1 MNEILYIYKKNRYL
15 RMGTIMV
22 GLLILVAIFAH
33 VIAPFDYD
41 EANRDVRLEPPSS
54 EHWFGTDEFGRDVF
68 SRVLYGSR
76 IALRVAILG
85 VSIQVLIGVTL
96 GLISGYFGRVTDQMV
111 SFLADLTWS
120 LPPIIMSM
128 AVISIIGKG
137 LDNTIIAIS
146 VVSWAQYA
154 RVVRA
159 KTSSLKNMA
168 FVETA
173 LAYNESHS
181 SILFRYIL
189 PNTIPSII
197 VLVSLSIPNTIM
209 STTAL
214 SFLGLGAQ
222 PPSPDWGLALS
233 SSILYLLNAPW
244 LAVFPGIALVYTVFA
259 FNLLGEGLRDLL
271 DPRLRAR

>member
-22 GLLILVAIFAH
+22 GFLVLVAIFAH

-54 EHWFGTDEFGRDVF
+54 DHWFGTDEFGRDVF

-96 GLISGYFGRVTDQMV
+96 GLISGYFGRVTDQIV

-173 LAYNESHS
+173 LAYNESHP

>member
-1 MNEILYIYKKNRYL
+1 LNEILYIYKKNRYL

-22 GLLILVAIFAH
+22 GFLVLVAIFAH

-54 EHWFGTDEFGRDVF
+54 DHWFGTDEFGRDVF

-96 GLISGYFGRVTDQMV
+96 GLISGYFGRVTDQIV

-173 LAYNESHS
+173 LAYNESHP

>member
-1 MNEILYIYKKNRYL
+1 MIEILYIYKKNRYL

-22 GLLILVAIFAH
+22 GLLVLVAIFAH

-54 EHWFGTDEFGRDVF
+54 DHWFGTDEFGRDVF

-96 GLISGYFGRVTDQMV
+96 GLISGYFGRVTDQIV

-173 LAYNESHS
+173 LAYNESHP

>member
-1 MNEILYIYKKNRYL
+1 
-15 RMGTIMV
+15 MGTIMV
-22 GLLILVAIFAH
+22 GLLVLVAIFAH

-54 EHWFGTDEFGRDVF
+54 DHWFGTDEFGRDVF

-96 GLISGYFGRVTDQMV
+96 GLISGYFGRVTDQIV

-173 LAYNESHS
+173 LAYNESHP

>member
-1 MNEILYIYKKNRYL
+1 MSDLAYIFKKNRYL
-15 RMGTIMV
+15 RVGTIMV
-22 GLLILVAIFAH
+22 MILLFIALFADFL
-33 VIAPFDYD
+33 APFAFD
-41 EANRDVRLEPPSS
+41 EANREARLEGPSAD
-54 EHWFGTDEFGRDVF
+54 HWFGTDEFGRDVL
-68 SRVLYGSR
+68 SRVIFGSR
-76 IALRVAILG
+76 IALRVAVLG

-96 GLISGYFGRVTDQMV
+96 GLISGYFAGVTDQVV

-128 AVISIIGKG
+128 AVITIIGKG

-146 VVSWAQYA
+146 IVSWAQYT

-173 LAYNESHS
+173 LAYNEGHP

-233 SSILYLLNAPW
+233 SSILYLMNAPW
-244 LAVFPGIALVYTVFA
+244 LAIFPGMALVYTVFA

>member
-22 GLLILVAIFAH
+22 GLLVLVAIFAH

-54 EHWFGTDEFGRDVF
+54 DHWFGTDEFGRDVF

-96 GLISGYFGRVTDQMV
+96 GLISGYFGRVTDQIV

-173 LAYNESHS
+173 LAYNESHP

>member
-1 MNEILYIYKKNRYL
+1 
-15 RMGTIMV
+15 
-22 GLLILVAIFAH
+22 
-33 VIAPFDYD
+33 
-41 EANRDVRLEPPSS
+41 
-54 EHWFGTDEFGRDVF
+54 
-68 SRVLYGSR
+68 
-76 IALRVAILG
+76 
-85 VSIQVLIGVTL
+85 
-96 GLISGYFGRVTDQMV
+96 
-111 SFLADLTWS
+111 
-120 LPPIIMSM
+120 MSM

-173 LAYNESHS
+173 LAYNESHP